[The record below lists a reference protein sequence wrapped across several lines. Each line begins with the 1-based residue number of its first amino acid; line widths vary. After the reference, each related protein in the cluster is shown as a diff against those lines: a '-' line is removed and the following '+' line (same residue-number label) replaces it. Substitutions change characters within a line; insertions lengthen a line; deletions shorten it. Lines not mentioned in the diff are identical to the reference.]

1 MKPMDTDKLSRTLG
15 WLSIGLGTA
24 QILAPRK
31 FTRTLGTNNR
41 TTLVRTA
48 YGLRE
53 VAVGVGILTQRDP
66 TPWLWSRV
74 AGDVFDLAT
83 LGNIYRSDNA
93 RTRNVTAA
101 MLAVAGITAL
111 DVMCAAKMSGLTR

>member
-1 MKPMDTDKLSRTLG
+1 MDNDKLARTLG

-31 FTRTLGTNNR
+31 FTRALGANNR

-48 YGLRE
+48 YGMRE
-53 VAVGVGILTQRDP
+53 IAAGVGILTQADP

-101 MLAVAGITAL
+101 LLAVAGLTAL
-111 DVMCAAKMSGLTR
+111 DVACAAKMSGLTSR